1 MDFLKALFETGA
13 LTFEAFVAAVNAAG
27 IKLVNLADGGY
38 VAKEK
43 FDGKVTELTTA
54 QTSLAEANKAIEG
67 FKSLD
72 VEGIKKQVDE
82 WKDKYEKAEEAGK
95 KTAYDMQVKALVEKE
110 NFSSNAAKKAFL
122 ADLLAQ
128 EFKFDGETLLGYAD
142 FKKQYAESDPSAFV
156 LDDDGKP
163 KPKANPALGKG
174 DPVKMTKEDFKKLT
188 YEARLKLKEEHPEL
202 YSTLRK

>member
-110 NFSSNAAKKAFL
+110 KLLFQRGKESIPCRPSGTELQVRWRDTPRVCRLQKAVRRIR
-122 ADLLAQ
+122 
-128 EFKFDGETLLGYAD
+128 
-142 FKKQYAESDPSAFV
+142 P
-156 LDDDGKP
+156 
-163 KPKANPALGKG
+163 
-174 DPVKMTKEDFKKLT
+174 
-188 YEARLKLKEEHPEL
+188 
-202 YSTLRK
+202 